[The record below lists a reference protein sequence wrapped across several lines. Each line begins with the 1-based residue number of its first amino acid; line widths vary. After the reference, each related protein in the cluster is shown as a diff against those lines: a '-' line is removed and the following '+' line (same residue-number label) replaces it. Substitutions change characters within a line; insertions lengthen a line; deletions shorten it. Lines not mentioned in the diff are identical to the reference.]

1 MYITLPNVAYYR
13 KEETMSSTPEY
24 ETILFDVDKNVARIT
39 LNRPEGANALNLQ
52 MALELFQAALR
63 CDRDPQVRAVLITAV
78 GKVFFAGGDLKEF
91 SGRED
96 LPAHLKEVAF
106 YLHAAVS
113 RLNRMDAPVIVAV
126 TGSAGGAGMGLI
138 CAGDIVYAAESARFV
153 MAYTAAGLTPDGS
166 STYFLPRVVG
176 LRRATEL
183 ILTNRRLSAQEAL
196 EWGIVTRVFP
206 DDQCLDKAAA
216 LAAQLAAGP
225 TKAFGAAKRL
235 LHKSMTE
242 SLETQMEYETQGI
255 VNISSTSDAREGIT
269 AFLEKRKPV
278 FKGE

>member
-1 MYITLPNVAYYR
+1 
-13 KEETMSSTPEY
+13 MSNTPEY

-52 MALELFQAALR
+52 MAFELFQTTLR
-63 CDRDPQVRAVLITAV
+63 CDQDPQVRAVLINAV

-126 TGSAGGAGMGLI
+126 TGSAGGAGMSLV
-138 CAGDIVYAAESARFV
+138 CASDIVYAAESARFV

-166 STYFLPRVVG
+166 STYFLPRIVG

-206 DDQCLDKAAA
+206 DDQCLDEAAA

-235 LHKSMTE
+235 LHTSMTE

-278 FKGE
+278 FKGK